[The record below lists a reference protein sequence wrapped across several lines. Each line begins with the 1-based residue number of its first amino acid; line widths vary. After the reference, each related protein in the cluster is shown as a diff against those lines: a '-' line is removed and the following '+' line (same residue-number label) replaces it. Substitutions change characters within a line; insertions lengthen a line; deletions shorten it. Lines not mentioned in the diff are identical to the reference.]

1 MVSIRLPLA
10 SKRVRYGAVVILAAL
25 ILLVSVRETGTAIH
39 PYYGP
44 FGIIRRDKWSHA
56 IGYAMLT
63 ATLAYALVAP
73 VSSTPTDRRYRLA
86 LSVCLAVAFGVC
98 VELIQWQ
105 IPYRTASEI
114 DALANTIGSC
124 VMAILW
130 WAMTRTRNIR
140 FGQSDS
146 ISG

>member
-1 MVSIRLPLA
+1 M
-10 SKRVRYGAVVILAAL
+10 ILAAL
-25 ILLVSVRETGTAIH
+25 ILLVSVQEPTGTSVY
-39 PYYGP
+39 YYGP
-44 FGIIRRDKWSHA
+44 FGMIRRDKWSHA

-73 VSSTPTDRRYRLA
+73 VSSIPTDRRRRLA

-114 DALANTIGSC
+114 DALANIIGSC
-124 VMAILW
+124 FMAILW
-130 WAMTRTRNIR
+130 WAMTRTRNVR
-140 FGQSDS
+140 FGGFDS
-146 ISG
+146 MLN